1 MQNENTTSQHYKHK
15 QLEHETKLTIEENY
29 LLTNQVLLI
38 KLRYKVY
45 KMNFSKQNNKKP
57 A

>member
-45 KMNFSKQNNKKP
+45 KMNFSKQNNKKLV
-57 A
+57 